1 MIEMKR
7 VVILILGL
15 LLMGSTAFAQ
25 TKTKIQEGLYIVNY
39 AGTYVIEDEINQRSI
54 SIEVT
59 QERIDDRN
67 SEALYNV
74 VCGKWTK
81 RVVKT
86 GLNFAIKEG
95 IKHAATTGGSTL
107 MISAIG
113 TLTQWIYDDA
123 CEYWEK
129 KNRERANRYNN

>member
-1 MIEMKR
+1 MNKL
-7 VVILILGL
+7 VPLFLGLIL
-15 LLMGSTAFAQ
+15 MGDTAFAQ
-25 TKTKIQEGLYIVNY
+25 TKTKIQDGLYIVDY
-39 AGTYVIEDEINQRSI
+39 AGTYVIEDEVNQRSI

-67 SEALYNV
+67 SETMYKV

-86 GLNFAIKEG
+86 GLNYAIKEG
-95 IKHAATTGGSTL
+95 IKNAATTGGSTL
-107 MISAIG
+107 MVSAVG
-113 TLTQWIYDDA
+113 ALAQWIYDDA

-129 KNRERANRYNN
+129 KNDERRNRYSN

>member
-1 MIEMKR
+1 MRKT
-7 VVILILGL
+7 VFLFLAFL
-15 LLMGSTAFAQ
+15 LTGSAVLAQ
-25 TKTKIQEGLYIVNY
+25 QKTKIQDGLYVVNY
-39 AGTYVIEDEINQRSI
+39 AGTYVIEDEVNQRSI
-54 SIEVT
+54 SIEIT
-59 QERIDDRN
+59 QERIDNRN
-67 SEALYNV
+67 NETMYKV

-86 GLNFAIKEG
+86 GLNYAIKEG
-95 IKHAATTGGSTL
+95 IKHTATTGGSSL

-129 KNRERANRYNN
+129 KNNERRNRYRE

>member
-1 MIEMKR
+1 MKK
-7 VVILILGL
+7 LIPLFLGFL
-15 LLMGSTAFAQ
+15 LIGSNAFAQ
-25 TKTKIQEGLYIVNY
+25 TKTKIQNGLYIVNY
-39 AGTYVIEDEINQRSI
+39 AGTYVIEDETNQRSI
-54 SIEVT
+54 SIEVI

-67 SEALYNV
+67 NETMYKV

-86 GLNFAIKEG
+86 GLSYAIKEG

-107 MISAIG
+107 MVSAVG
-113 TLTQWIYDDA
+113 ALAQWIYDDA

-129 KNRERANRYNN
+129 KNNERKNRYNN

>member
-1 MIEMKR
+1 MKR
-7 VVILILGL
+7 IALLFLGFLLI
-15 LLMGSTAFAQ
+15 GSTAFAQ

-39 AGTYVIEDEINQRSI
+39 AGTYVIEDEVNQRSI

-67 SEALYNV
+67 SETWYTV

-95 IKHAATTGGSTL
+95 IKHAAETGGSTL
-107 MISAIG
+107 MVTAIG

-123 CEYWEK
+123 CEYWER
-129 KNRERANRYNN
+129 KNTERRNRYND

>member
-1 MIEMKR
+1 MKKL
-7 VVILILGL
+7 VLLFLGFLLI
-15 LLMGSTAFAQ
+15 GSTSFAQ

-39 AGTYVIEDEINQRSI
+39 AGTYVIEDEVNQRSI
-54 SIEVT
+54 SIEIT

-67 SEALYNV
+67 NETMYKV

-86 GLNFAIKEG
+86 GLNYAIKEG
-95 IKHAATTGGSTL
+95 IKYSVNTGGSSL
-107 MISAIG
+107 MVSAVG
-113 TLTQWIYDDA
+113 ALAQWIYDDA

-129 KNRERANRYNN
+129 KNNERRNRYNE